1 MPDLRKGAQLAGRYT
16 LEGPL
21 GSGGE
26 ARTWLARDRIT
37 AAKVALKIVRGPR
50 AAARL
55 REEWQLGLR
64 LLHAHIVRLFEFH
77 EDGDLAFY
85 SQQYVDGPDVS
96 ILAGQSPGQVLRP
109 LGFVAEALAYAHG
122 KDVVHRDVK
131 ASNVLLDRNGAP
143 YLCDFGVAARAGS
156 EPAGGSTIAASPQS
170 LAGEAV
176 SPADDIF
183 ALGGLIYELVA
194 GRSPYSSGATAEDV
208 RSQVPA
214 PLRAAT
220 GEELPPAVITLVAA
234 MLDKNPDRRPDA
246 AGVVA
251 ALASAGFAPGTARM
265 AAGRR
270 PEALEERIETVRATA
285 AGRGRDVA
293 PAPAAAGSGVN
304 ARTVGIALGALV
316 LILIGVVFVLPAA
329 VRHQA
334 ESEPAAAPQDGVT
347 TVRRIRESSGED
359 QAGEPR
365 AARDFETD
373 SRGLDGEAIEFNENE
388 ADYSGMSEDEKARA
402 RVEDILGELLSSF
415 ETLKARSVQRWAP
428 VRFERAEALYAEGDD
443 AYLRKNYG
451 RAEKRYLEAVAEL
464 EPLFERVEPEFA
476 KALSGAE
483 AAFEAGDRA
492 EALALYDLAV
502 AITPND
508 ARARAGY
515 ERARNLDTVLRLVEQ
530 GFEHEKALE
539 LDAAAASFR
548 QAADLDP
555 AWQPALDGIV
565 RIERTRTQIEF
576 ETRMSEGF
584 EALAVGDYLG
594 ARAAF
599 RMAEKLMPESRAPA
613 DGLLQVDQGLR
624 LQSIDTLQ
632 QEAAALEA
640 AEDWSGAV
648 ATYEA
653 ILDVDANLEFAK
665 SGLAQARRMVALHEQ
680 IEEYVREPDR
690 LSVPSVLARA
700 TTLVV
705 DITRMGDIGPQLA
718 ARRDELSR
726 LLKRAAT
733 PVTVQ
738 LISDNMTSVSVY
750 QVGQLG
756 NFERTTLDLRP
767 GTYVAVG
774 VRPGFRDVRLEFR
787 VAPEADMQPVVVR
800 CEEPI

>member
-1 MPDLRKGAQLAGRYT
+1 MPDLKKGAQLAGRYT
-16 LEGPL
+16 LERPL
-21 GSGGE
+21 GDGGE
-26 ARTWLARDRIT
+26 ACTWLARDRIT
-37 AAKVALKIVRGPR
+37 AANVALKIVRGAR

-85 SQQYVDGPDVS
+85 SQQFVDGPNVS
-96 ILAGQSPGQVLRP
+96 GLAGMSAAQVLRP
-109 LGFVAEALAYAHG
+109 MGFVAEALAYAHG
-122 KDVVHRDVK
+122 KGIVHRDVK

-143 YLCDFGVAARAGS
+143 YLCDFGIAAPTGS
-156 EPAGGSTIAASPQS
+156 EPTGGSLITASPQS

-183 ALGGLIYELVA
+183 ALGGLIYELIA
-194 GRSPYSSGATAEDV
+194 GRSPYSSVATAEDL

-214 PLRAAT
+214 PLRAAS
-220 GEELPPAVITLVAA
+220 GEELPPAVVALVAA

-246 AGVVA
+246 AAVVA
-251 ALASAGFAPGTARM
+251 ALTAAGFAPGTARIVS
-265 AAGRR
+265 GR
-270 PEALEERIETVRATA
+270 PLEAVEERIETVRASA
-285 AGRGRDVA
+285 AARGRDAVPGGVA
-293 PAPAAAGSGVN
+293 SGSGIN
-304 ARTVGIALGALV
+304 ARTAGIAFGVLVLV
-316 LILIGVVFVLPAA
+316 LISVVFVLPEA
-329 VRHQA
+329 VRHQKA
-334 ESEPAAAPQDGVT
+334 TEPVAAGEDGGT
-347 TVRRIRESSGED
+347 TVRRIRESTSED
-359 QAGEPR
+359 EAGQPR

-373 SRGLDGEAIEFNENE
+373 SEGLDGEAIEFNENE
-388 ADYSGMSEDEKARA
+388 ADYSGMNEDEKART
-402 RVEDILGELLSSF
+402 RVESILGELLSSL
-415 ETLKARSVQRWAP
+415 ETLKARGIQRWAP
-428 VRFERAEALYAEGDD
+428 VPFERAQALYAEGDD
-443 AYLRKNYG
+443 AYLRKNYQ
-451 RAEKRYLEAVAEL
+451 RAEKRYLEALAEL
-464 EPLFERVEPEFA
+464 EPLFERVEPEFE

-502 AITPND
+502 AITPNH

-515 ERARNLDTVLRLVEQ
+515 ERARNLDTVLGLVEQ
-530 GFEHEKALE
+530 GLEYEKALE

-555 AWQPALDGIV
+555 AWQPALDGIA

-599 RMAEKLMPESRAPA
+599 RMAERLAPESRAPA

-624 LQSIDTLQ
+624 LQSIDSLQ
-632 QEAAALEA
+632 QEAEALET
-640 AEDWSGAV
+640 AEDWAGAV

-653 ILDVDANLEFAK
+653 ILDVDANLEFAAQGL
-665 SGLAQARRMVALHEQ
+665 SGARRMVALHEQ

-718 ARRDELSR
+718 SRRDELSR

-756 NFERTTLDLRP
+756 NFEQTTLDLRP

-787 VAPEADMQPVVVR
+787 VAPEVDMQPVVVR